1 MAGSNYDVNIKLD
14 TRQIRGQLKQLETRI
29 NKLNRLAGRGKAN
42 KQALKADRNALA
54 MSKKETRQELK
65 TLKVKQQQLKVD
77 QQQVKL
83 ERQKN
88 TIRTTGTQGMAGG
101 PRGGGR
107 SGVLSGA
114 LISGAFPLLFGQGL
128 LGGGFGFAG
137 GAIGGLLGGQM
148 GGFAGGLIA
157 TAGLTQIQQAI
168 AGINDLGAALSKES
182 FNLDKL
188 IVSLGLVGTEEA
200 KRLRLIET
208 LRGKEAALNEVT
220 KEMTRVIGEKGI
232 KDMKEFNEL
241 TIKIGNNFKRMG
253 TKFVSDFVSAI
264 TDSKIFKVF
273 SKGANKKAT
282 DAVLPED
289 IDKTDKVL
297 IQLENS
303 RKDILKRI
311 SDINNKPPN
320 VTAEALGPLKF
331 RTGGM
336 FPQQTV
342 EDIKTN
348 AGNPDQKTLDLL
360 NRQLKVIEQSSA
372 KRKEN
377 LATKVK
383 INKKDE
389 INLLNQESILKN
401 IKDQNLFL
409 QESISLGSFQA
420 EVEQKVRDLKEQQK
434 ALNKELSADD
444 EKAFRDQLKLNRTLS
459 ETNMLYKNIASTVRT
474 GLVDAI
480 QGAING
486 TRTLGQV
493 ASSVFLQIQRT
504 LLQRGVDTFLPLLPG
519 IGKFFGPRANGG
531 PVKGGKSYLVGERG
545 PEMFTPAVSGAI
557 TPNNALGG
565 SNNIV
570 VNVDAS
576 GTEVEGDDESSNQ
589 LGKLVGLA
597 VQQELVKQQRAGG
610 LLSRA

>member
-1 MAGSNYDVNIKLD
+1 VAGSNYDVNIKLD

-168 AGINDLGAALSKES
+168 ASINDLGAALSKES

-188 IVSLGLVGTEEA
+188 VVSLGLVGTEEA

-220 KEMTRVIGEKGI
+220 KEMTRVIGEKG
-232 KDMKEFNEL
+232 
-241 TIKIGNNFKRMG
+241 
-253 TKFVSDFVSAI
+253 V
-264 TDSKIFKVF
+264 
-273 SKGANKKAT
+273 
-282 DAVLPED
+282 
-289 IDKTDKVL
+289 
-297 IQLENS
+297 
-303 RKDILKRI
+303 KDIQEFTTRMQNLTNSLAVFFTRLGAGFAGILNKIASSPLGKAASATNLKLDRLARAE
-311 SDINNKPPN
+311 NNTDPLM
-320 VTAEALGPLKF
+320 VTLRGKRDALIGSKK
-331 RTGGM
+331 G
-336 FPQQTV
+336 
-342 EDIKTN
+342 
-348 AGNPDQKTLDLL
+348 
-360 NRQLKVIEQSSA
+360 RQ
-372 KRKEN
+372 
-377 LATKVK
+377 ATKVK
-383 INKKDE
+383 NSPEFKDLNDRVAALQHFFDLQKE
-389 INLLNQESILKN
+389 ITDEEDIQKLTTEAILKN
-401 IKDQNLFL
+401 IKGQNLFL

-576 GTEVEGDDESSNQ
+576 GTEVQGDDESSNQ

-597 VQQELVKQQRAGG
+597 VQQELINQQRPGG
-610 LLSRA
+610 LLSKA